1 MPAALAYVAMMSI
14 AGSPVM
20 SAAVALGVG
29 LLVGAERERRKG
41 EGPARAAAGIRTF
54 AVVALLG
61 AVAMAA
67 GGGAL
72 LAVATL
78 GVFALSIVAYR
89 RAAPDD
95 PGLTTEAALAVTA
108 VLGGLAMPQP
118 GLAAAIGVVVA
129 LLLASRDKLHRFVRV
144 VLTED
149 ELHDAITLAAAA
161 VVVLPLV
168 PNEFVG
174 PFGAL
179 NPRRIWMLVVLVM
192 LLSGAGHVALR
203 ALGPRMGLP
212 LAGFA
217 SGFVSSA
224 ATVSSM
230 GHRARLEP
238 ALLQP
243 AAAGAV
249 LSSVATIVQ
258 LVLVLA
264 TVSPLALRVMA
275 RPLLAAGVA
284 AVAVGAFLTHRAA
297 RAPDPPHVVPG
308 RPFRMR
314 MALAFAALFTA
325 VALLSAAL
333 QHWLGA
339 PGLLGGVALAGF
351 ADAHSTAASVASLVA
366 TGALAP
372 DAAVL
377 PILVAVSTNSVTKT
391 VLAVASGG
399 RAFAARVVPG
409 TVLVIAAAW
418 AAMLLS

>member
-1 MPAALAYVAMMSI
+1 MATALTYVAGMSI
-14 AGSPVM
+14 VSSPIM
-20 SAAVALGVG
+20 STAVALGIG

-78 GVFALSIVAYR
+78 GVFALSVVAYR
-89 RAAPDD
+89 RAALDD
-95 PGLTTEAALAVTA
+95 PGLTTEAALALTA

-118 GLAAAIGVVVA
+118 GLAAAIGVTVA
-129 LLLASRDKLHRFVRV
+129 LLLAARDKLHRFVRV

-149 ELHDAITLAAAA
+149 ELHDALTLAAAA

-168 PNEFVG
+168 PNELVG

-192 LLSGAGHVALR
+192 VLSGAGHVALR

-224 ATVSSM
+224 ATFSAM
-230 GHRARLEP
+230 GQRARQEP
-238 ALLQP
+238 ALLQA

-264 TVSPLALRVMA
+264 TVSPPTLRVLA
-275 RPLLAAGVA
+275 RPLVAAGIT
-284 AVAVGAFLTHRAA
+284 AVAVGAFLTLRAA
-297 RAPDPPHVVPG
+297 RAPDTPHVVAG

-314 MALAFAALFTA
+314 MALAFAALFAA
-325 VALLSAAL
+325 VGLLSAAL

-351 ADAHSTAASVASLVA
+351 ADTHSAAASVASLVA
-366 TGALAP
+366 NARLAP
-372 DAAVL
+372 EAALL
-377 PILVAVSTNSVTKT
+377 PILAALTTNSVTKA
-391 VLAVASGG
+391 VLAAVGGG
-399 RAFAARVVPG
+399 RGFAARVVPA

-418 AAMLLS
+418 AATLLH

>member
-1 MPAALAYVAMMSI
+1 MTMI
-14 AGSPVM
+14 ANSPVM
-20 SAAVALGVG
+20 SAAVALGIG

-78 GVFALSIVAYR
+78 GVFALAIVAYR
-89 RAAPDD
+89 RAALDD
-95 PGLTTEAALAVTA
+95 PGLTTEAALAVTV
-108 VLGGLAMPQP
+108 VLGGLAMPEP
-118 GLAAAIGVVVA
+118 GLAAGIGVTVA

-144 VLTED
+144 ILTED
-149 ELHDAITLAAAA
+149 ELHDALTLVAAA

-168 PNEFVG
+168 PNEGLG

-192 LLSGAGHVALR
+192 VLGGAGHVALR

-224 ATVSSM
+224 ATIGAM
-230 GHRARLEP
+230 GQRARREP
-238 ALLQP
+238 ALLQA

-258 LVLVLA
+258 MVLILA
-264 TVSPLALRVMA
+264 TVSPPTLRVLA
-275 RPLLAAGVA
+275 RPLVAAGITAVA
-284 AVAVGAFLTHRAA
+284 AGAFLTLRAV
-297 RAPDPPHVVPG
+297 RTPDAPHLAPG
-308 RPFRMR
+308 RPFRLR
-314 MALAFAALFTA
+314 MALAFAALFAGVSVT
-325 VALLSAAL
+325 SAAL

-339 PGLLGGVALAGF
+339 PGLIGGAALAGF
-351 ADAHSTAASVASLVA
+351 ADTHSPAASVASLVLSA
-366 TGALAP
+366 TLAP
-372 DAAVL
+372 GDALL
-377 PILVAVSTNSVTKT
+377 PVMAALTTNSVTKA
-391 VLAVASGG
+391 VLAGISGG
-399 RAFAARVVPG
+399 RQFAARVVPG

-418 AAMLLS
+418 VAALVS

>member
-1 MPAALAYVAMMSI
+1 MVI
-14 AGSPVM
+14 TGSPIM
-20 SAAVALGVG
+20 SAAVALGIG

-89 RAAPDD
+89 RAALDD
-95 PGLTTEAALAVTA
+95 PGLTTEAALAVTV

-118 GLAAAIGVVVA
+118 GLAAAIGVTVA

-149 ELHDAITLAAAA
+149 ELHDALTLAAAA

-168 PNEFVG
+168 PNESLG

-192 LLSGAGHVALR
+192 VLSGAGHVALR
-203 ALGPRMGLP
+203 AFGARMGLP

-224 ATVSSM
+224 ATIGAM
-230 GHRARLEP
+230 GQRARREP
-238 ALLQP
+238 ALLQA

-258 LVLVLA
+258 MVLLLA
-264 TVSPLALRVMA
+264 TVSPPTLSVLA
-275 RPLLAAGVA
+275 RPLAAAGLTA
-284 AVAVGAFLTHRAA
+284 AAVGAFLTRRAA
-297 RAPDPPHVVPG
+297 RAPDPPHVVAG
-308 RPFRMR
+308 RPFRLR
-314 MALAFAALFTA
+314 MALAFAALFA
-325 VALLSAAL
+325 GVSLLSAAL

-351 ADAHSTAASVASLVA
+351 ADTHSAAASVASLVA
-366 TGALAP
+366 SATLVPGAAL
-372 DAAVL
+372 L
-377 PILVAVSTNSVTKT
+377 PILAGLTTNSVTK
-391 VLAVASGG
+391 AVIAGISGG
-399 RAFAARVVPG
+399 RPFAARVVPG
-409 TVLVIAAAW
+409 TLLVIAAAW
-418 AAMLLS
+418 AAALLP